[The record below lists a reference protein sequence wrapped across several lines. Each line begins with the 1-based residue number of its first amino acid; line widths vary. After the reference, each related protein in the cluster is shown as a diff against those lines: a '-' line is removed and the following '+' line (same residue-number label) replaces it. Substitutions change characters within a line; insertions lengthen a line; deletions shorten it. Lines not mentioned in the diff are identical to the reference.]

1 MSICFVVCIARARR
15 KIVSF
20 LLLRFIFLFSKNQN
34 ALHRYILFILL
45 MFMLVFI
52 CFSAKN
58 AQKHRACGDI
68 RFDVIYH
75 ITTTTTTNHQP
86 STINIIITMFKL
98 PRYFHYYDNNNDLTK
113 VRLEKVEISWN
124 KYIVEWW
131 CSLHAHRIK
140 CKQNILF
147 CNWNRKLNLANKS
160 KYKPNIG
167 LQKRLLFKWFHDQ
180 TSHRISSGIMP
191 WAPLFSISISLSWC
205 LSSKFQKCPTF
216 TVTVEMIDLWIG
228 QLYVKSSVF
237 VEKNSNADKTHCMDT
252 IIESL

>member
-113 VRLEKVEISWN
+113 VRLEKVEIS
-124 KYIVEWW
+124 
-131 CSLHAHRIK
+131 
-140 CKQNILF
+140 
-147 CNWNRKLNLANKS
+147 
-160 KYKPNIG
+160 
-167 LQKRLLFKWFHDQ
+167 
-180 TSHRISSGIMP
+180 
-191 WAPLFSISISLSWC
+191 
-205 LSSKFQKCPTF
+205 
-216 TVTVEMIDLWIG
+216 
-228 QLYVKSSVF
+228 
-237 VEKNSNADKTHCMDT
+237 
-252 IIESL
+252 